1 MSDEVKMIPIEQI
14 RIINSRLRDPKKFAV
29 IVQSIKNVGL
39 KMPIQVSRRPAT
51 EKEEAGYDLIC
62 GQGRL
67 EAFTALGHKEIPAI
81 VVEISREELLLRSLV
96 ENIARRYP
104 QPMDLIREIERL
116 KTLGYNQHQISKKL
130 DVSDALVNGLMTL
143 KNAGEER
150 LLDLALIGKIPI
162 WVAVD
167 IAKTDTLETQREL
180 LKAYENKE
188 LNYLSLKYVKGLIVQ
203 RRLIGKQ
210 RVGRG
215 QGIKSKTS
223 VESMVS
229 AYRKESQRQK
239 LMIKKARVCDAR
251 LSFIVTA
258 FNKLLADE
266 NFFTLLRAESLATIP
281 KYLSVKLSP
290 EQKEAA

>member
-1 MSDEVKMIPIEQI
+1 
-14 RIINSRLRDPKKFAV
+14 
-29 IVQSIKNVGL
+29 
-39 KMPIQVSRRPAT
+39 
-51 EKEEAGYDLIC
+51 
-62 GQGRL
+62 
-67 EAFTALGHKEIPAI
+67 
-81 VVEISREELLLRSLV
+81 
-96 ENIARRYP
+96 
-104 QPMDLIREIERL
+104 
-116 KTLGYNQHQISKKL
+116 
-130 DVSDALVNGLMTL
+130 MTL
-143 KNAGEER
+143 KKAGEER
-150 LLDLALIGKIPI
+150 LLEVALIGKIPI

-188 LNYLSLKYVKGLIVQ
+188 LDYSSLKYVKGLIVQ

-210 RVGRG
+210 RAGKG
-215 QGIKSKTS
+215 LGAKSKTS

>member
-1 MSDEVKMIPIEQI
+1 MSEEVQMIPIEQI
-14 RIINSRLRDPKKFAV
+14 RIVNSRYRDKKKFEL
-29 IVQSIKNVGL
+29 IVQSIKNLGL
-39 KMPIQVSRRPAT
+39 KMPIQVSRQPAS
-51 EKEEAGYDLIC
+51 EKGDAGYDLIC

-67 EAFTALGHKEIPAI
+67 EAFMALGHKEIPAI
-81 VVEISREELLLRSLV
+81 VVEISKEELLIRSLV

-116 KTLGYNQHQISKKL
+116 KALGYNPHQIGKKL
-130 DVSDALVNGLMTL
+130 DVSDNLVRGLTSL

-162 WVAVD
+162 WIAVD
-167 IAKTDTLETQREL
+167 IAQTDTLETQREL

-188 LNYLSLKYVKGLIVQ
+188 LDYLSLKYVKGLIVQ
-203 RRLIGKQ
+203 RRLIGKK
-210 RVGRG
+210 RAGNG
-215 QGIKSKTS
+215 QGQKPKTS
-223 VESMVS
+223 VESMVN

-239 LMIKKARVCDAR
+239 LMIKKSRVCDAR

-266 NFFTLLRAESLATIP
+266 NFFTLLRAESLATMP
-281 KYLSVKLSP
+281 KFLSVKLSP
-290 EQKEAA
+290 KQKEAA

>member
-1 MSDEVKMIPIEQI
+1 MNDEVKMIPIEQI
-14 RIINSRLRDPKKFAV
+14 RILNPRHRDPKKFAV

-39 KMPIQVSRRPAT
+39 KMPVQVSRRPAN
-51 EKEEAGYDLIC
+51 ENEAAGYDLIC

-67 EAFTALGHKEIPAI
+67 EAFIALGHKEIPAI
-81 VVEISREELLLRSLV
+81 VVEISKQDLLIRSLV

-116 KTLGYNQHQISKKL
+116 KALKYSYHQIGKKL
-130 DVSDALVNGLMTL
+130 DVSDNLVRGLMSL
-143 KNAGEER
+143 KSAGEER
-150 LLDLALIGKIPI
+150 LLEAAVTGKIPI

-180 LKAYENKE
+180 LKAYENKK
-188 LNYLSLKYVKGLIVQ
+188 LDYLSLKYVKGLIEQ

-210 RVGRG
+210 RTGRVP
-215 QGIKSKTS
+215 GIKSKTS
-223 VESMVS
+223 VESMMS

-281 KYLSVKLSP
+281 KYLSVKLLP
-290 EQKEAA
+290 ERKEAA

>member
-1 MSDEVKMIPIEQI
+1 
-14 RIINSRLRDPKKFAV
+14 
-29 IVQSIKNVGL
+29 
-39 KMPIQVSRRPAT
+39 
-51 EKEEAGYDLIC
+51 
-62 GQGRL
+62 
-67 EAFTALGHKEIPAI
+67 I
-81 VVEISREELLLRSLV
+81 VVAISKEELLIRSLV

-116 KTLGYNQHQISKKL
+116 KALGYNPHQIGQKL
-130 DVSDALVNGLMTL
+130 DVSDNLIRGLMTL

-188 LNYLSLKYVKGLIVQ
+188 LDYLSLKYVKGLIVQ

-210 RVGRG
+210 RTGNG
-215 QGIKSKTS
+215 LGAKPKTS
-223 VESMVS
+223 VESMVN

>member
-1 MSDEVKMIPIEQI
+1 MNDEVKMISIEQI
-14 RIINSRLRDPKKFAV
+14 RIVNHRHRDPKRFAA
-29 IVQSIKNVGL
+29 IVQNIKNVGL
-39 KMPIQVSRRPAT
+39 KMPIQISRRPAT
-51 EKEEAGYDLIC
+51 EKEESGYDLIC

-67 EAFTALGHKEIPAI
+67 EAFIALGHKEIPAI

-116 KTLGYNQHQISKKL
+116 KALGYSHHQIGEKL
-130 DVSDALVNGLMTL
+130 DVSGNLVGGLMTL
-143 KNAGEER
+143 KKAGEER
-150 LLDLALIGKIPI
+150 LLEVALIGKIPI

-180 LKAYENKE
+180 LKAYESKQ
-188 LNYLSLKYVKGLIVQ
+188 LDYASLKYVKGLIVQ

-210 RVGRG
+210 RAVKGLG
-215 QGIKSKTS
+215 AKPKTS

>member
-1 MSDEVKMIPIEQI
+1 
-14 RIINSRLRDPKKFAV
+14 
-29 IVQSIKNVGL
+29 
-39 KMPIQVSRRPAT
+39 MPIQVSRQPAN
-51 EKEEAGYDLIC
+51 EAGDARYDLIC

-67 EAFTALGHKEIPAI
+67 EAFVALGHKEIPAI
-81 VVEISREELLLRSLV
+81 VVEISKEELLIRSLV

-116 KTLGYNQHQISKKL
+116 KALGYNPHQIGKKL
-130 DVSDALVNGLMTL
+130 DVSDTLVRGLTSL

-150 LLDLALIGKIPI
+150 LLDLALSGKIPI
-162 WVAVD
+162 WIAVD
-167 IAKTDTLETQREL
+167 IAQTDSLETQREL

-188 LNYLSLKYVKGLIVQ
+188 LNYLTLNYVKGLIVQ
-203 RRLIGKQ
+203 RRLNGKK
-210 RVGRG
+210 RMVYGVG
-215 QGIKSKTS
+215 QKPKTS
-223 VESMVS
+223 VESMVN

-239 LMIKKARVCDAR
+239 LMIKKSRICDAR

-266 NFFTLLRAESLATIP
+266 NFCTLLRAESLAKMP

-290 EQKEAA
+290 KQKEAT

>member
-1 MSDEVKMIPIEQI
+1 MNDEVKMIPIEQI
-14 RIINSRLRDPKKFAV
+14 RILNPRHRDPKKFAV

-39 KMPIQVSRRPAT
+39 KMPIQVSRRPAS
-51 EKEEAGYDLIC
+51 ENEAAGYDLIC

-67 EAFTALGHKEIPAI
+67 EAFIALGHKEIPAI
-81 VVEISREELLLRSLV
+81 VVEISKQDLLIRSLV

-116 KTLGYNQHQISKKL
+116 KALKYSYHQIGKKL
-130 DVSDALVNGLMTL
+130 DVSDNLVRGLMSL

-150 LLDLALIGKIPI
+150 LLEAAVTGKIPI
-162 WVAVD
+162 WIAVD

-180 LKAYENKE
+180 LKAYENKK
-188 LNYLSLKYVKGLIVQ
+188 LDYLSLKYVKGLIEQ

-210 RVGRG
+210 RTGRVP
-215 QGIKSKTS
+215 GIKSKTS

-281 KYLSVKLSP
+281 KYLSVKLLP
-290 EQKEAA
+290 ERKEAA

>member
-1 MSDEVKMIPIEQI
+1 MNDEVKMIPIERI
-14 RIINSRLRDPKKFAV
+14 RILNSRFRDPKKFAV

-39 KMPIQVSRRPAT
+39 KMPIQVSQRSVGENEAT
-51 EKEEAGYDLIC
+51 GYDLIC

-67 EAFTALGHKEIPAI
+67 EAFVALGHKEIPAI
-81 VVEISREELLLRSLV
+81 VVEISKEELLIRSLV

-116 KTLGYNQHQISKKL
+116 KVLGYSHHQIGKKV
-130 DVSDALVNGLMTL
+130 DVSVNLVGGLVSL

-150 LLDLALIGKIPI
+150 LLEVALAGKIPI

-167 IAKTDTLETQREL
+167 ISKTDTLETQREL

-188 LNYLSLKYVKGLIVQ
+188 MDYSYIKYVKGLIVK

-210 RVGRG
+210 RVSSE
-215 QGIKSKTS
+215 QGLKPKTS
-223 VESMVS
+223 VESMVK

>member
-1 MSDEVKMIPIEQI
+1 MNDEVKMIPIEQI
-14 RIINSRLRDPKKFAV
+14 RIVNYRHRDPKRFAA
-29 IVQSIKNVGL
+29 IVQNIKNVGL

-67 EAFTALGHKEIPAI
+67 EAFIALGFKEIPAI
-81 VVEISREELLLRSLV
+81 VGEISREELLIRSLV

-116 KTLGYNQHQISKKL
+116 KALGYNPHQISKKL
-130 DVSDALVNGLMTL
+130 DVSDNLVRGLTSL

-162 WVAVD
+162 WIAVD

-180 LKAYENKE
+180 LKAYENKK
-188 LNYLSLKYVKGLIVQ
+188 LDYLSLKYVKGLIEQ

-210 RVGRG
+210 RTGRVP
-215 QGIKSKTS
+215 GIKSKTS

-281 KYLSVKLSP
+281 KYLSVKLLP
-290 EQKEAA
+290 ERKEAA

>member
-1 MSDEVKMIPIEQI
+1 MNDEVKMISIEQI
-14 RIINSRLRDPKKFAV
+14 RIVNHRHRDPKKFAA
-29 IVQSIKNVGL
+29 IVQNIKNVGL
-39 KMPIQVSRRPAT
+39 KMPIQISRRPAT
-51 EKEEAGYDLIC
+51 EKEESGYDLIC

-67 EAFTALGHKEIPAI
+67 EAFIALGHKEIPAI

-116 KTLGYNQHQISKKL
+116 KALGYNAHQIGEKL
-130 DVSDALVNGLMTL
+130 DVSDNLVRGLMTL

-188 LNYLSLKYVKGLIVQ
+188 LDYLSLKYVKGLIVQ

-210 RVGRG
+210 RVGKG